1 MLYKCIK
8 FKVKYVVHMIFRSMK
23 DFLKV
28 HWSNSQDFAKV
39 TVIIRYLTVLVIM
52 QIKDKST
59 RHQIIGKSNPITK
72 VEVEVDG
79 LLYFTPN

>member
-1 MLYKCIK
+1 
-8 FKVKYVVHMIFRSMK
+8 MIFRSMK

-28 HWSNSQDFAKV
+28 HWSSNQDFAKV

-59 RHQIIGKSNPITK
+59 RHQITEKSTLHETLNDERRMMRPDKIGGKEI
-72 VEVEVDG
+72 
-79 LLYFTPN
+79 